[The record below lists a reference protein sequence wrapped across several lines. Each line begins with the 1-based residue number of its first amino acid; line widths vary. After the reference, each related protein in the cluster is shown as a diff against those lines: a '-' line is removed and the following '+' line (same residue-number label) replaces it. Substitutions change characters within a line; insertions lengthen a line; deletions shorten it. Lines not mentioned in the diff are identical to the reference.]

1 MTPGAV
7 RHSGWGVRGLLVV
20 LGALGVVL
28 VAVIVAVP
36 RMLGALL
43 QQGICGASGDGASGA
58 SSPSSPW
65 CEVDHVSFAWPAR
78 LRVEGLRLR
87 LAAGAEP
94 AVAVQS
100 ADVHLAP
107 FRWLSGEEFLSVT
120 LDGPRVVLHRQ
131 SDGSYDLLAY
141 LRAPGPPEPE
151 SPNAS
156 HVYLTAP
163 DPDDSAEPD
172 YDPAAARPDLTETDD
187 AGDGVDPNEYPS
199 IDGSRWTR
207 IDDPFT
213 VIHGALTISGG
224 TVLIVDP
231 AAGAETSLHDVMLAV
246 RVRTD
251 EVITFD
257 VSARQ
262 RGREG
267 REGAVKANGSVAF
280 NAGVRFWYDP
290 AETLRRLELDAEAR
304 LAPCTVGEVD
314 VGGDFRATVHGANA
328 TLTAAGAVNQGTASV
343 RAEARVVPGTRAVAG
358 ELHVETQ
365 NVGLV
370 PAFAPILAQLNPIFD
385 VGKGKLAGRLDTA
398 WTGGWSA
405 SPTGRQRSE
414 SRGRIEVHELA
425 LSGAPLVVALRD
437 WLGEPGDALAGDL
450 LAPEIRSENGRISY
464 ERMALTGRERDLTFA
479 GAIAGDGVVR
489 LTCEASSR
497 RPPPGSAAAGAPLRV
512 PIGGWVDTPRLR
524 R

>member
-7 RHSGWGVRGLLVV
+7 RKSGWGGRGLLVV

-36 RMLGALL
+36 RLLGALL
-43 QQGICGASGDGASGA
+43 EQGLCGLPRDGASG
-58 SSPSSPW
+58 PS

-87 LAAGAEP
+87 LTGSAEP

-100 ADVHLAP
+100 AAVQLAP
-107 FRWLSGEEFLSVT
+107 LRWLSGAEFLSVT

-131 SDGSYDLLAY
+131 PDGSYDLLAF
-141 LRAPGPPEPE
+141 LRAPGPPKPE

-163 DPDDSAEPD
+163 DPDDSVEPD
-172 YDPAAARPDLTETDD
+172 YDPATAQPELPETDD
-187 AGDGVDPNEYPS
+187 AGSGADPGEHPS
-199 IDGSRWTR
+199 IDGSIWTR

-213 VIHGALTISGG
+213 VIHGALTIAGG

-231 AAGAETSLHDVMLAV
+231 AAGAETSLHDVRLAL
-246 RVRTD
+246 RVQTD

-267 REGAVKANGSVAF
+267 REGALAAKGSIAF

-304 LAPCTVGEVD
+304 LAPCTVGDLD
-314 VGGDFRATVHGANA
+314 VGGDFRATVHGAHA
-328 TLTAAGAVNQGTASV
+328 TLNAAGALNQGTVSV

-358 ELHVETQ
+358 DLHIATQ
-365 NVGLV
+365 HVGLV
-370 PAFAPILAQLNPIFD
+370 PALAPILAPLNPIFD
-385 VGKGKLAGRLDTA
+385 VGKGRLAGRLDTT

-405 SPTGRQRSE
+405 SPTGRQRSAA
-414 SRGRIEVHELA
+414 RGRIEVHELA

-450 LAPEIRSENGRISY
+450 LAPEIRSANGRLSY
-464 ERMALTGRERDLTFA
+464 ERMTLTGPERDLTFA
-479 GAIAGDGVVR
+479 GAVAEDGVVR
-489 LTCEASSR
+489 LSCEASAR
-497 RPPPGSAAAGAPLRV
+497 RPPPGSADVGAPLRV
-512 PIGGWVDTPRLR
+512 LIGGWVDEPRLR